1 MKYISANARLA
12 LYAEGEFGKGRSKTA
27 EGVMRYGQNPIAAVI
42 DSTAAGK
49 TIKETVGIDCPAPI
63 VASIQDSLAY
73 KPNVLLLGTATTGGR
88 LPDSWRADIILAIKN
103 GLDIVNGLHDFL
115 EDDPEIKAAAS
126 AHGKLLL
133 DVRKAPEDLPIAS
146 GLAKKVKGFTVL
158 TVGSD
163 VSIGKMTT
171 SLELLKSAEKRNLK
185 AEFVA
190 TGQTG
195 IMVTGG
201 KGIAIDRVI
210 GDFMAG
216 AAEQMVLA
224 ADESCELIFVE
235 GQGSLAHP
243 GFSGVTLSL
252 LHGSC
257 PKAMILCHQPSRKLI
272 GRLPD
277 FPILDLNRM
286 IALNETM
293 AALMQPAKVVGIAL
307 NTNGL
312 NEADARQAILAIE
325 KETGLPCI
333 DPVRYGSDVLIDAIL
348 AARKN
353 YLSTTKQLVEH

>member
-1 MKYISANARLA
+1 MKYIDANARLA

-42 DSTAAGK
+42 DSTAVGK
-49 TIKETVGIDCPAPI
+49 TIQELVNIDCPAPI
-63 VASIQDSLAY
+63 VASIKDSLVH
-73 KPNVLLLGTATTGGR
+73 KPNVLLLGTATTGGS
-88 LPDSWRADIILAIKN
+88 LPAAWKADIILAIEN
-103 GLDIVNGLHDFL
+103 GLDVVNGLHDFL
-115 EDDPEIKAAAS
+115 EDDPEIEAAAA
-126 AHGKLLL
+126 AHGRLLL
-133 DVRKAPEDLPIAS
+133 DVRKAPEGLPISS

-171 SLELLKSAEKRNLK
+171 SFELQKSAKKRNIK
-185 AEFVA
+185 SEFVA

-201 KGIAIDRVI
+201 KGIDIDRVI
-210 GDFMAG
+210 GDFMGG
-216 AAEQMVLA
+216 AAEQMVLE
-224 ADESCELIFVE
+224 ADKDCELIFVE

-257 PKAMILCHQPSRKLI
+257 PKAMILCHHPDRKMI
-272 GRLPD
+272 GRLPE
-277 FPILDLNRM
+277 FPILELNRM

-293 AALMQPAKVVGIAL
+293 AALTQDAKVVGIAL

-312 NEADARQAILAIE
+312 DKEEAKQAILTIE
-325 KETGLPCI
+325 KETGLPCT
-333 DPVRYGSDVLIDAIL
+333 DPVRFGADILLDAIL
-348 AARKN
+348 DAKQN
-353 YLSTTKQLVEH
+353 YLSTEKQLVEH